1 MEKLSLILWRE
12 RELLDTLLFKL
23 EQEQLLL
30 ASGRSRW
37 LLRAAREVEAV
48 LETIRET
55 EVLRAV
61 AADEAAEQLGLT
73 SNPSLRA
80 LADAV
85 AEPWSSILHEHR
97 EAFESVTREIT
108 ALAETNRD
116 LITAGYRS
124 ARETLLSLDEGVAGY
139 TPDGHVVTQH
149 PSVPRLV
156 DRSL

>member
-30 ASGRSRW
+30 AAGRGRW

-48 LETIRET
+48 LETVRET

-61 AADEAAEQLGLT
+61 AADEVAEQLGLS

-80 LADAV
+80 LADVV
-85 AEPWSSILHEHR
+85 AEPWASILHEHR
-97 EAFESVTREIT
+97 EAFEAVTREIT

-116 LITAGYRS
+116 LITSGYRS
-124 ARETLLSLDEGVAGY
+124 ARETLLSLDDSAAGY
-139 TPDGHVVTQH
+139 TPDGHAVTQQ
-149 PSVPRLV
+149 VAAARLV

>member
-30 ASGRSRW
+30 AAGRSRW

-48 LETIRET
+48 LETVRET
-55 EVLRAV
+55 EMLRAV
-61 AADEAAEQLGLT
+61 AADDVAEQLGLR

-97 EAFESVTREIT
+97 EAFEAVTREIT

-116 LITAGYRS
+116 LITSGYRS
-124 ARETLLSLDEGVAGY
+124 ARETLLALDEGVAGY
-139 TPDGHVVTQH
+139 TPDGHAVAPQVTA
-149 PSVPRLV
+149 PRLV